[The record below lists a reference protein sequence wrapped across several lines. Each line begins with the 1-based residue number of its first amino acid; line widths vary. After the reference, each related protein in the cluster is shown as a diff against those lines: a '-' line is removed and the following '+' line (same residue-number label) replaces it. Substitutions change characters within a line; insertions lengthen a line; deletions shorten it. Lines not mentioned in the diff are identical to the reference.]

1 MKKILAAACAVLFFA
16 QGAVAQEAG
25 RAAQTCASLS
35 QLRLAAGK
43 VVAATMVT
51 AGSFEP
57 PAGAVAAG
65 RDKSFYKTLPAFC
78 RVALVSTPSA
88 DSDIKIDV
96 WMPATGWNGRF
107 RAQGNGGFAGYI
119 DYEGMGVAI
128 REGYATASTDTGHT
142 GTPTDAA
149 WALDHPE
156 KVIDFGYRAIH
167 EMTVAAKAAIQRF
180 YGEAPRHSY
189 FASCS
194 NGGRQ
199 ALMEVQRFP
208 DDYDGVIAG
217 APAYLWT
224 PLLTSA
230 LWNAQALTATPAGY
244 IPSDKIP
251 AIAAAVNADCDAKD
265 GVRDGVLNDPRECHF
280 DARTLLCKG
289 GDSVSC
295 LIAPQVTTLQK
306 LYEGAHDAHGR
317 AIYPGFMPGGEA
329 GPGGWG
335 LWITGPGPGRS
346 LLFAFGNG
354 FFADMVYDN
363 ASWNY
368 KSAELG
374 AALRAAD
381 AKTAPDLN
389 ATDPNLRTFEK
400 HRGKLILYHGWDD
413 PAISPLNTIHYYDA
427 MLRSIGEKDVNA
439 FVRLYMVPGMQHCGG
454 GPGADSFG
462 QPGALRLGDA
472 QHDIQVALQD
482 WVEKGIAPERV
493 IATKYEDE
501 DPSKGVKMTRP
512 LCPYPERAKYKGSGN
527 SNEAASFTCV
537 AGK

>member
-1 MKKILAAACAVLFFA
+1 MKKYLAAVCAVLFFA
-16 QGAVAQEAG
+16 LGAVAQDGAS
-25 RAAQTCASLS
+25 QTCASLS

-43 VVAATMVT
+43 VVAARMVT

-65 RDKSFYKTLPAFC
+65 RDKAFYKTLPAFC
-78 RVALVSTPSA
+78 QVAIVSTPSA
-88 DSDIKIDV
+88 DSDITIDV

-119 DYEGMGVAI
+119 DYQGMGVAV

-149 WALDHPE
+149 WALNHPQ

-167 EMTVAAKAAIQRF
+167 EMTVAANAAIQKF

-217 APAYLWT
+217 APANFWT

-230 LWNAQALTATPAGY
+230 LWNAQALAATPDGY
-244 IPSDKIP
+244 IPSSKIP
-251 AIAAAVNADCDAKD
+251 AIAAAVNAACDTKD
-265 GVRDGVLNDPRECHF
+265 GVRDGILNDPRECHF

-295 LIAPQVTTLQK
+295 LTAPQVTTLQK
-306 LYEGAHDAHGR
+306 LYEGAHDAQGH
-317 AIYPGFMPGGEA
+317 AIYPGFLPGGEA
-329 GPGGWG
+329 GAGGWA

-346 LLFAFGNG
+346 LLFAFGKG
-354 FFADMVYDN
+354 FFADMVYDK

-381 AKTAPDLN
+381 AKTARDLN
-389 ATDPNLRTFEK
+389 ATNPNLRTFEE

-413 PAISPLNTIHYYDA
+413 PAISPLNTIHYYDS
-427 MLRSIGEKDVNA
+427 MLRSMGEKNVNA

-462 QPGALRLGDA
+462 EPGALRLGDA
-472 QHDIQVALQD
+472 QHDIQVALQG
-482 WVEKGIAPERV
+482 WVEKGIAPERI
-493 IATKYEDE
+493 IATKYEDD

-512 LCPYPERAKYKGSGN
+512 LCPYPERVKYKGSGN
-527 SNEAASFTCV
+527 PDEAANFTCV